1 VNRFDA
7 QIQHLVG
14 LWTAARAPAHK
25 PHKLNSQNKQKRTN
39 DVLPKP
45 DNLISYRQ
53 RGDVGERR
61 FCAPAAVA

>member
-1 VNRFDA
+1 
-7 QIQHLVG
+7 